1 MPAFQL
7 PYMTEWTPRLLL
19 ISACNLVRL
28 LFESGVYSR
37 AASISFRAGTEIQV
51 INIVYKHKDSILALL
66 HGISVNIDGSEDG
79 DVHCLKD
86 GGVAEDARV
95 AIDRDTGTLLS
106 GEDRDDSD
114 PFEEEEDEDQLEEI
128 DDC

>member
-1 MPAFQL
+1 M
-7 PYMTEWTPRLLL
+7 
-19 ISACNLVRL
+19 
-28 LFESGVYSR
+28 
-37 AASISFRAGTEIQV
+37 
-51 INIVYKHKDSILALL
+51 
-66 HGISVNIDGSEDG
+66 NIDGSEDG
-79 DVHCLKD
+79 DVYCLKD

-114 PFEEEEDEDQLEEI
+114 PFEEEEGKDQLEEI

>member
-1 MPAFQL
+1 MDAAATINFSVQSGAA
-7 PYMTEWTPRLLL
+7 TIRER
-19 ISACNLVRL
+19 R
-28 LFESGVYSR
+28 LFESGVYFVQSGYR
-37 AASISFRAGTEIQV
+37 NSSQL
-51 INIVYKHKDSILALL
+51 YKHKGSILALR
-66 HGISVNIDGSEDG
+66 HGISVNIDDSEDG

-95 AIDRDTGTLLS
+95 TINRDTGTLLS

>member
-1 MPAFQL
+1 M
-7 PYMTEWTPRLLL
+7 
-19 ISACNLVRL
+19 
-28 LFESGVYSR
+28 
-37 AASISFRAGTEIQV
+37 
-51 INIVYKHKDSILALL
+51 
-66 HGISVNIDGSEDG
+66 NIDGSEDG

-106 GEDRDDSD
+106 SEDIETTA
-114 PFEEEEDEDQLEEI
+114 FEEEEDEDQLEEI

>member
-1 MPAFQL
+1 M
-7 PYMTEWTPRLLL
+7 
-19 ISACNLVRL
+19 
-28 LFESGVYSR
+28 
-37 AASISFRAGTEIQV
+37 
-51 INIVYKHKDSILALL
+51 
-66 HGISVNIDGSEDG
+66 NIDGSEDG
-79 DVHCLKD
+79 DVHWLKD

-114 PFEEEEDEDQLEEI
+114 PFEEEEGEDQLEEI

>member
-1 MPAFQL
+1 MYTNAGNVRAPSKALCLQWVRESWEAL
-7 PYMTEWTPRLLL
+7 SSEL
-19 ISACNLVRL
+19 IAK
-28 LFESGVYSR
+28 
-37 AASISFRAGTEIQV
+37 SFRAC
-51 INIVYKHKDSILALL
+51 
-66 HGISVNIDGSEDG
+66 GISVNIDGSEDG

-106 GEDRDDSD
+106 GEDRDYSD

>member
-1 MPAFQL
+1 M
-7 PYMTEWTPRLLL
+7 
-19 ISACNLVRL
+19 
-28 LFESGVYSR
+28 
-37 AASISFRAGTEIQV
+37 
-51 INIVYKHKDSILALL
+51 
-66 HGISVNIDGSEDG
+66 NIDGSEDG

-106 GEDRDDSD
+106 CEDRDDSD

>member
-1 MPAFQL
+1 
-7 PYMTEWTPRLLL
+7 MTEWTPRLLL
-19 ISACNLVRL
+19 ISACNLVWL

-37 AASISFRAGTEIQV
+37 AASVQKFKSIII
-51 INIVYKHKDSILALL
+51 INIVYKHKDSLLALL
-66 HGISVNIDGSEDG
+66 HGITVNIDGSEDG

>member
-1 MPAFQL
+1 MALQQDL
-7 PYMTEWTPRLLL
+7 
-19 ISACNLVRL
+19 
-28 LFESGVYSR
+28 
-37 AASISFRAGTEIQV
+37 
-51 INIVYKHKDSILALL
+51 KLL
-66 HGISVNIDGSEDG
+66 HKSATLRHKSIHARHLQSVSGGISVNIDGSEDG

-86 GGVAEDARV
+86 GGVSEDARV

-128 DDC
+128 DDF